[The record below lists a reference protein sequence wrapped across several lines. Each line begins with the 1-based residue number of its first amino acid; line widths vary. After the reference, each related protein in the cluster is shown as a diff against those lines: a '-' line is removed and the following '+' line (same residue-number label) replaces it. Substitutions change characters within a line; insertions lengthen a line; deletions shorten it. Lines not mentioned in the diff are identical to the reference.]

1 MVSALCIIPKG
12 QIVYSHS
19 CTYGKFVV
27 VLTVYIYSHNFIC
40 IYIGFGGGVCIV
52 KEMALNK

>member
-1 MVSALCIIPKG
+1 MVSALCIKG